1 MCLQAENN
9 SFLELRL
16 AFCGLK
22 IISNFSVTHRLQV
35 ADTGENGAALPT
47 ISKFVS
53 YATFS
58 SFNFQMYVDKV
69 VAFLVFWFTKS
80 LLCFWYLFLNS
91 PAVIPT

>member
-22 IISNFSVTHRLQV
+22 IISNFSETHRLQV

-69 VAFLVFWFTKS
+69 VAFLVFWITKTFV
-80 LLCFWYLFLNS
+80 CFLYLFLNF